1 MNNYPSIED
10 VDTYLNYSALDKV
23 TSQFKEDNDC
33 SIKAICVTTGIK
45 YSHVR
50 DVMSKLGRKPRH
62 GVQIPD
68 IYKALNLLGYGVV
81 PYKKPAK
88 TIRTLERVVLPKD
101 KKFLVF
107 TRGHVAGVNKGKVVD
122 WTSGRLHHI
131 QFMKEVV
138 KIEGDG
144 EG

>member
-10 VDTYLNYSALDKV
+10 VDMYLSYSALDEV
-23 TSQFKEDNDC
+23 SNQFKESNDC
-33 SIKAICVTTGIK
+33 SIKAICVTTGID

-50 DVMSKLGRKPRH
+50 DVMSKLGRRPRH
-62 GVQIPD
+62 GAQLND
-68 IYKALNLLGYGVV
+68 IYKALNLLGYEVA

-131 QFMKEVV
+131 KFMKEVV
-138 KIEGDG
+138 KIESGG
-144 EG
+144 ED